1 MSHSPRRLTP
11 VLCLKSMM
19 RGGVLTIAATLT
31 IAAGTTLSAQSNACG
46 LLTTAEAVKHIARGQ
61 KTYGQ
66 ETPAVTPVVG
76 GAGSIC
82 DYPFGGQVGLW
93 RAPKAQ
99 ENLEH
104 FLKVWKA
111 DKAAR
116 HPVPGVG
123 DKAWIMFPVPENQY
137 KDRVAYLVTHVGPQI
152 VTVALFARKGGADGP
167 MGQVCRGDQ
176 SRLKADE
183 KEDCKKVLADK
194 SETQES
200 LQPAVIELAKLVVGK
215 VRAAKGS

>member
-11 VLCLKSMM
+11 VLCPARPATL
-19 RGGVLTIAATLT
+19 LTIVATLT
-31 IAAGTTLSAQSNACG
+31 IAAGATLSAQANACA
-46 LLTTAEAVKHIARGQ
+46 LLTSAEAVKHIARG
-61 KTYGQ
+61 KPTYGQ
-66 ETPAVTPVVG
+66 TTPDVVSVAG
-76 GAGSIC
+76 GSLC
-82 DYPFGGQVGLW
+82 EYSFGGQVGLW

-111 DKAAR
+111 DKATR

-123 DKAWIMFPVPENQY
+123 DKAWIMFPVPEDQY
-137 KDRVAYLVTHVGPQI
+137 KDRVAYLVAHVGQQI
-152 VTVALFARKGGADGP
+152 VTVALFARKGSADGP

-176 SRLKADE
+176 SRLKPDE
-183 KEDCKKVLADK
+183 KEDCKKILASK

-200 LQPAVIELAKLVVGK
+200 LQPAVIELANLVVGK